1 MKTDIVNMTPTMAER
16 FLTANTRN
24 RKLDERRVDQLT
36 KMIARGEW
44 QFNGSAIVFDRNG
57 VLVDGQHRLAAI
69 ARAGIACQTLVVC
82 GVETSSQVT
91 IDSGKPRN
99 AADQLTLLGCPSAT
113 SVAALLK
120 HIFFWDT
127 VLENGEK
134 DVKHQG
140 WNRASTKQLLDLFH
154 QIGQE
159 PLLEAVNA
167 ANRVATMLPPIHR
180 GELSHCYMLF
190 DRIDEEDTQDFMFLL
205 ATGNGLSEN
214 HPVFQLRQ
222 RVQKDATMK
231 KFGSHKAAGLQ
242 RALIIKA
249 WNFYRDGVEI
259 KMLTFKPGGAKPEAY
274 PMPR

>member
-16 FLTANTRN
+16 FLTANTHN

-44 QFNGSAIVFDRNG
+44 QFNGSAIVFDTNG

-69 ARAGIACQTLVVC
+69 AQAGIACQSLVVC
-82 GVETSSQVT
+82 GVEASSQLT
-91 IDSGKPRN
+91 IDSGKSRN
-99 AADQLTLLGCPSAT
+99 TADQLTLLGCPSAT
-113 SVAALLK
+113 SVAGLLLR
-120 HIFFWDT
+120 IFFWDT

-134 DVKHQG
+134 DLKHQG

-159 PLLEAVNA
+159 PLVEAVNA
-167 ANRVATMLPPIHR
+167 ANRVTTMLPIHR

-190 DRIDEEDTQDFMFLL
+190 NRIDEEDTQDFMFLL
-205 ATGNGLSEN
+205 ATGTGLSEN

-222 RVQKDATMK
+222 RVQKEATMK
-231 KFGSHKAAGLQ
+231 KFHSFKAAGLQ